1 MRKTLYPVTAEAL
14 DQQLAN
20 AAAELTAVLVVA
32 ERRGFLRGRRTE
44 SVELLAEM
52 SELQRVSAEW
62 IRTDDE
68 RSDAEILALI
78 GKFQRVTGLAA
89 DAIRFA

>member
-1 MRKTLYPVTAEAL
+1 VEDA

-20 AAAELTAVLVVA
+20 AAAELTAVLMVA

-52 SELQRVSAEW
+52 SELRQASVAVSES
-62 IRTDDE
+62 DDVC
-68 RSDAEILALI
+68 DDEILALTE
-78 GKFQRVTGLAA
+78 KYRRVTGLAA
-89 DAIRFA
+89 DAIRFAEKQK